1 MYGHLAGFP
10 CPKATRVGRLA
21 RWLLEASF
29 EDKHCPSWRC
39 YGSDPPFSSL
49 ASQIYIAQ
57 STLGSRFIQKV
68 RESFKGREIWG
79 DGGYKSQMRMSLWT
93 PEVSRLGSGLLHP
106 GSAKG
111 IRTVWGWAVDAG
123 SDRVLETTCL
133 APVEAHAPLLKRRTG
148 VRVGFRSWLL
158 GSAVQVTVWFG

>member
-10 CPKATRVGRLA
+10 GPKATRVGRLA

-49 ASQIYIAQ
+49 ASQIYTAQ

-93 PEVSRLGSGLLHP
+93 PEVSRLGSGLRE
-106 GSAKG
+106 GDQDSVG
-111 IRTVWGWAVDAG
+111 MGCGRRQRSGAG
-123 SDRVLETTCL
+123 DNLSGAC
-133 APVEAHAPLLKRRTG
+133 
-148 VRVGFRSWLL
+148 
-158 GSAVQVTVWFG
+158 